1 MKRSEWEGNA
11 MSVEMVELF
20 YIKLQKDEILQQKF
34 KRLISEEQNLF
45 LNKVVS
51 LGKLAGYDF
60 DESDVRQLIEQLD
73 SELKVKGKID
83 FRKIQDITGKS
94 IVSFVIGISM
104 IGVLKASNDLASH
117 AFSYYLEKTFLQ
129 NLINSNVV
137 N

>member
-83 FRKIQDITGKS
+83 FRKLQDITGKS

-117 AFSYYLEKTFLQ
+117 AFP
-129 NLINSNVV
+129 II
-137 N
+137 

>member
-73 SELKVKGKID
+73 SELNVKGKID
-83 FRKIQDITGKS
+83 FRKLQDITGKS

-117 AFSYYLEKTFLQ
+117 AFSYYLEKNFPTKF
-129 NLINSNVV
+129 NK
-137 N
+137 

>member
-1 MKRSEWEGNA
+1 

-83 FRKIQDITGKS
+83 FRKLQDITGKS

>member
-83 FRKIQDITGKS
+83 FRKLQDITGKS

>member
-1 MKRSEWEGNA
+1 MGGKCDVSWNGWIVLYQATKRWNTSTKIQKINKRRT
-11 MSVEMVELF
+11 
-20 YIKLQKDEILQQKF
+20 KLI
-34 KRLISEEQNLF
+34 

-83 FRKIQDITGKS
+83 FRKLQDITGKS

-117 AFSYYLEKTFLQ
+117 AFSYYLEKNFPTKF
-129 NLINSNVV
+129 NK
-137 N
+137 